1 MIIQSNFKPA
11 WYLRNKHLQTI
22 LPKYRKPIDIELTW
36 ERLETPDD
44 DFLDLVW
51 TKQTDGAVVI
61 LLHGLEGSID
71 SHYSKGLLNALSKQ
85 GLNAVLMHFR
95 GCSGEANRQAR
106 GYHSGETG
114 DMYFLFET
122 LHKRFPNKQF
132 TAIGISMG
140 GNALLKYLGE
150 NNQNLLTAACA
161 VSVPFELGK
170 SAQTLKHGFA
180 RLYQK
185 YLIDSLQ
192 KRVKEKFERINS
204 PIDIRNLEQ
213 WNDFYTLDNYLTAP
227 LHGFESADDYYSKSS
242 SRQFLKKIKIPTLII
257 HAEDDPFLP
266 ESSIPTAN
274 ELSEQVT
281 LELAGH
287 GGHVGFIEQESLFK
301 MNYYLETRIPDFLK
315 KQLQ

>member
-1 MIIQSNFKPA
+1 MIIKSNFKPA
-11 WYLRNKHLQTI
+11 WHLRNKHLQTI
-22 LPKYRKPIDIELTW
+22 LPKYRKPIEIELIW
-36 ERLETPDD
+36 ERLETPDN

-51 TKQTDGAVVI
+51 TKQTDGPVVI

-71 SHYSKGLLNALSKQ
+71 SHYSKGLLNTLSKQ
-85 GLNAVLMHFR
+85 GWNAVLMHFR

-114 DMYFLFET
+114 DMHFLFEI
-122 LHKRFPNKQF
+122 LHKRFPEKQLA
-132 TAIGISMG
+132 AIGISMG

-150 NNQNLLTAACA
+150 NNENLLTAACA

-170 SAQTLKHGFA
+170 SAETLKHGFS

-213 WNDFYTLDNYLTAP
+213 WNDFHTLDDNLTAP
-227 LHGFESADDYYSKSS
+227 LHGFESAYDYYSKSS

-266 ESSIPTAN
+266 KSSIPTAN

-281 LELAGH
+281 LELSEY
-287 GGHVGFIEQESLFK
+287 GGHVGFLQQESLFK